1 VISLVGELLFSFYF
15 SVCTIGDFGNF
26 STPLATRCDWEGQ
39 ISQFVA
45 RILGAT
51 ASNLFADFF
60 ERVNEGEAGQDG
72 PRFFCSFLMAEAS
85 CLTADSS
92 NLILFCICTL
102 FC

>member
-1 VISLVGELLFSFYF
+1 
-15 SVCTIGDFGNF
+15 
-26 STPLATRCDWEGQ
+26 
-39 ISQFVA
+39 VA

-51 ASNLFADFF
+51 ASNLLAVFF

-72 PRFFCSFLMAEAS
+72 PGFLSSFFTAKAS
-85 CLTADSS
+85 WLTADFS